1 MEWHRLDMTEDTT
14 PCPQTD
20 PEAETPKSA
29 KQEAKREFIELIKMV
44 VVFLVVFWGIKTFV
58 LEGYEVLGPSML
70 PNLHDQERILVL
82 KLPHQISRLPFFSGY
97 QPFKQ
102 GDIIV
107 FDGVDNKRY
116 VKRLIAVHPEHER
129 NTVAAKGRDD
139 AGLSENTVKVEYD
152 RGRVRVN
159 NWQIDESKYLLPEET
174 RSPDTDACVLHPG
187 EYYVLGD
194 HRSVSK
200 DSRSF
205 RAINDDQI
213 VGKAVLR
220 FWPLSKFGLL

>member
-1 MEWHRLDMTEDTT
+1 METTEDATL
-14 PCPQTD
+14 PVQ
-20 PEAETPKSA
+20 PELGPEPEQEAPKEA
-29 KQEAKREFIELIKMV
+29 KQEAKREFLELVKMV

-82 KLPHQISRLPFFSGY
+82 KLPHQLSRLPFLGGW

-116 VKRLIAVHPEHER
+116 VKRLIAVHPEHRR
-129 NTVAAKGRDD
+129 NTVAAKGKDD

-159 NWQIDESKYLLPEET
+159 NWQIDESPYLLPEEMS
-174 RSPDTDACVLHPG
+174 SPDRDACVLHPG

-213 VGKAVLR
+213 VGRAVLR
-220 FWPLSKFGLL
+220 FWPLGKFGLL

>member
-1 MEWHRLDMTEDTT
+1 MTEETT
-14 PCPQTD
+14 PLPQ
-20 PEAETPKSA
+20 PEQEAPREPR
-29 KQEAKREFIELIKMV
+29 QEAKREFLELIKMV
-44 VVFLVVFWGIKTFV
+44 VIFLVAFWGIKTFV

-82 KLPHQISRLPFFSGY
+82 KLPHQLSKLPFLGEW
-97 QPFKQ
+97 QPFHQ

-116 VKRLIAVHPEHER
+116 VKRLIAAHPEHRR
-129 NTVAAKGRDD
+129 NTVDAKGKDD
-139 AGLSENTVKVEYD
+139 AGSSENTVKVEYD

-159 NWQIDESKYLLPEET
+159 NWQIDETGYLLPEEMQ
-174 RSPDTDACVLHPG
+174 SPDRDACVLHQG

-205 RAINDDQI
+205 RAVSDDQI